1 MGVGVGVHEK
11 AHVQESRGRQRSRHF
26 HFPSQEGETIHRA
39 ETGAV
44 EMLWHSIGL
53 PRWPVYVTVLQLSP
67 YGNQEGDNLSTTQ
80 IWSWSVETTGE
91 QRGVETLDAGDKP
104 QGN

>member
-1 MGVGVGVHEK
+1 MGVEVVHEK
-11 AHVQESRGRQRSRHF
+11 VLVQECRGRQRSRHF
-26 HFPSQEGETIHRA
+26 HFPSQEGATIHRV

-44 EMLWHSIGL
+44 EILWDSIGL
-53 PRWPVYVTVLQLSP
+53 THWPVYVTVLQLSP
-67 YGNQEGDNLSTTQ
+67 YGNQEGDNLLTTQ
-80 IWSWSVETTGE
+80 IWSWSVETAGK